1 MGQTDPENKPFVVT
15 VRRNTMEMID
25 RYVAEVARNLP
36 EKSRPDI
43 AREIRS
49 LLEDALDD
57 RSQAAGRAPDEEMA
71 VALLKEFGDPAKVA
85 ASYLPP
91 KYLIGPQLF
100 PTFIT
105 VLKIVLTV
113 MVVLILIQFGVAL
126 TQTSQGLAGFGQVM
140 VELVA
145 DLTSG
150 LVQVFGTIVLVFAI
164 IQFTQP
170 NLTIPSADWDPRKLK
185 PADSYE
191 KPVKTVDLAFEFVFT
206 AIVIVL
212 FNLYADRVGI
222 YLFQDSEWRFV
233 PMLTQAFFSF
243 VPALTAMWVLTIV
256 KDLWVIRDNRW
267 TAATRWLAVG
277 VTIFSIGITAAM
289 LAGAPI
295 MALTADAMA
304 SFEWMGMPAA
314 SAAALQNT
322 FTLLVRLG
330 LAIGLVGSVVELVK
344 LLYEIMWKQRKALE

>member
-1 MGQTDPENKPFVVT
+1 
-15 VRRNTMEMID
+15 MELID

-71 VALLKEFGDPAKVA
+71 VALLKEFGAPDKVA

-91 KYLIGPQLF
+91 KYLIGPTLY

-113 MVVLILIQFGVAL
+113 VVVLVLIQFGVAL
-126 TQTSQGLAGFGQVM
+126 TQTGRDITGFGQVM
-140 VELVA
+140 AQLVG
-145 DLTSG
+145 DLTNG
-150 LVQVFGTIVLVFAI
+150 LVQVFGTMVLVFAI

-170 NLTIPSADWDPRKLK
+170 NMKLPASEWDPRKLK
-185 PADSYE
+185 PVDVHE
-191 KPVKTVDLAFEFVFT
+191 KSVNTVELAFEFVFT

-222 YLFQDSEWRFV
+222 YLFQDNEWRFV
-233 PMLTQAFFSF
+233 PILTQAFFSYM
-243 VPALTAMWVLTIV
+243 PALTATWVLTIV

-289 LAGAPI
+289 LLGAPI
-295 MALTADAMA
+295 MALTPEAIAG
-304 SFEWMGMPAA
+304 FEWMGMPAA
-314 SAAALQNT
+314 SAAVLQNT
-322 FTLLVRLG
+322 FALMVRLA
-330 LAIGLVGSVVELVK
+330 LAIGLIGSGVELVK
-344 LLYEIMWKQRKALE
+344 LLYEILWKQRKALE